1 MTAPTE
7 AIGDRSAAG
16 KSGAVSHT
24 GDRLIPAPVYLDYNA
39 TAPLRPEAKAAILE
53 ALAAPANPSSVHRFG
68 RAARA
73 LASRAR
79 AQVAALVGAEPKR
92 VVFTSGGTEANNLAF
107 RLAIRQGGVKSLVVS
122 AIEHDSVL
130 RPARLL
136 AAELGLVLREV
147 PAGPDGIVPAEAI
160 ATALAEVP
168 RPALVALMLAN
179 NETGAIQPV
188 AEATRLAHEAGAL
201 VLCDAVQA
209 AGKIP
214 VDLAALGCD
223 FLSLS
228 GHKLGGPTGVGAL
241 VLRDDWTPAPL
252 LAGGGQELG
261 MRAGTENLSG
271 IAGFGAAAEAA
282 RLALPR
288 EGPRLAALR
297 DRLQGLML
305 AVCPRAA
312 VHGAAVHGAQVHGGG
327 AVNGGAARLPNTL
340 CIGLPD
346 LPAETQVMALDLAGV
361 AVSAGSACS
370 SGKVT
375 PSHVLTAMGLPEAS
389 AREALRFSL
398 GWASTPEDVER
409 AAAAWSALA
418 QKILK

>member
-1 MTAPTE
+1 MTALKAPPE
-7 AIGDRSAAG
+7 APSAA
-16 KSGAVSHT
+16 
-24 GDRLIPAPVYLDYNA
+24 YLDYNA

-79 AQVAALVGAEPKR
+79 GQVAALVGAEPKR

-107 RLAIRQGGVKSLVVS
+107 RLAIRQGGVKALVVS

-136 AAELGLVLREV
+136 ATELGLPLREV
-147 PAGPDGIVPAEAI
+147 PAGPDGVVPAEAI
-160 ATALAEVP
+160 AAALAALP

-188 AEATRLAHEAGAL
+188 AEVTRLAHEAGAL

-214 VDLAALGCD
+214 VDLTALACD
-223 FLSLS
+223 FLTLS
-228 GHKLGGPTGVGAL
+228 AHKLGGPTGVGAL

-271 IAGFGAAAEAA
+271 IAGFGAAAEAT
-282 RLALPR
+282 RLALPL
-288 EGPRLAALR
+288 EGPRLATLR
-297 DRLQGLML
+297 DRLQGQML
-305 AVCPRAA
+305 AACPSAL
-312 VHGAAVHGAQVHGGG
+312 VHAGEV
-327 AVNGGAARLPNTL
+327 ARLPNTL
-340 CIGLPD
+340 CIGLPGM
-346 LPAETQVMALDLAGV
+346 PAETQVMALDLAGV

-375 PSHVLTAMGLPEAS
+375 PSHVLTAMGLPEPA

-398 GWASTPEDVER
+398 GWASTAEDVER
-409 AAAAWSALA
+409 AAAAWIALA
-418 QKILK
+418 NKNMK

>member
-1 MTAPTE
+1 MTALKVPPDT
-7 AIGDRSAAG
+7 SPAA
-16 KSGAVSHT
+16 SPQA
-24 GDRLIPAPVYLDYNA
+24 LPAAYLDYNA
-39 TAPLRPEAKAAILE
+39 TAPLRPEARAAMLE

-73 LASRAR
+73 LAGRAR
-79 AQVAALVGAEPKR
+79 GQVAALVGAEPKR

-107 RLAIRQGGVKSLVVS
+107 RLAIRQGGVKSLIVS

-130 RPARLL
+130 RPGRLL
-136 AAELGLVLREV
+136 AAELGLPLREV
-147 PAGPDGIVPAEAI
+147 PAGPDGVVPAEAI
-160 ATALAEVP
+160 ATALAGLP

-179 NETGAIQPV
+179 NETGTIQPV
-188 AEATRLAHEAGAL
+188 AEVTRLAHEAGAL
-201 VLCDAVQA
+201 VLTDAVQA

-214 VDLAALGCD
+214 VDLAGLGCD
-223 FLSLS
+223 FLTLS

-282 RLALPR
+282 RLALPT
-288 EGPRLAALR
+288 EAPRLAALR
-297 DRLQGLML
+297 DRLQALML
-305 AVCPRAA
+305 AALPGAP
-312 VHGAAVHGAQVHGGG
+312 VHG
-327 AVNGGAARLPNTL
+327 GGAARLPNTL
-340 CIGLPD
+340 CIGLPG

-398 GWASTPEDVER
+398 GWASTDADVER
-409 AAAAWSALA
+409 AAAAWITLV
-418 QKILK
+418 QKVLK

>member
-1 MTAPTE
+1 MTALKAPPE
-7 AIGDRSAAG
+7 GLPAAPSAA
-16 KSGAVSHT
+16 
-24 GDRLIPAPVYLDYNA
+24 YLDYNA

-79 AQVAALVGAEPKR
+79 GQVAALVGAEPKR

-107 RLAIRQGGVKSLVVS
+107 RLAIRQGGVKALVVS

-136 AAELGLVLREV
+136 AAELGLPLREV
-147 PAGPDGIVPAEAI
+147 PAGPDGVVPAGAI
-160 ATALAEVP
+160 AAALAALP

-188 AEATRLAHEAGAL
+188 AEVTRLAHEAGAL

-214 VDLAALGCD
+214 VDLAALACD
-223 FLSLS
+223 FLTLS
-228 GHKLGGPTGVGAL
+228 AHKLGGPTGVGAL

-282 RLALPR
+282 RLALPL
-288 EGPRLAALR
+288 EGPRLATLR
-297 DRLQGLML
+297 DRLQGQML
-305 AVCPRAA
+305 AACPSAL
-312 VHGAAVHGAQVHGGG
+312 VHAGEV
-327 AVNGGAARLPNTL
+327 ARLPNTL
-340 CIGLPD
+340 CIGLPGM
-346 LPAETQVMALDLAGV
+346 PAETQVMALDLAGV

-398 GWASTPEDVER
+398 GWASTLEDVER
-409 AAAAWSALA
+409 AAAAWIALA
-418 QKILK
+418 NKNMK

>member
-1 MTAPTE
+1 MTALKAPPE
-7 AIGDRSAAG
+7 GLPAAPPM
-16 KSGAVSHT
+16 A
-24 GDRLIPAPVYLDYNA
+24 LPAAYLDYNA
-39 TAPLRPEAKAAILE
+39 TAPLRPEARAAILE

-79 AQVAALVGAEPKR
+79 GQVAALVGAEPKR

-107 RLAIRQGGVKSLVVS
+107 RLAIRQGGVKALVVS

-136 AAELGLVLREV
+136 AAELGLPLREV
-147 PAGPDGIVPAEAI
+147 PAGPDGVVPPGAI
-160 ATALAEVP
+160 AAALAELP

-188 AEATRLAHEAGAL
+188 ADVTRLAHEAGAL

-209 AGKIP
+209 AGKMP
-214 VDLAALGCD
+214 VDLAALACD
-223 FLSLS
+223 FLTLS
-228 GHKLGGPTGVGAL
+228 AHKLGGPTGVGAL

-282 RLALPR
+282 RLALPL
-288 EGPRLAALR
+288 EGPRLATLR

-305 AVCPRAA
+305 AVSPAA
-312 VHGAAVHGAQVHGGG
+312 LVHA
-327 AVNGGAARLPNTL
+327 GGAARLPNTL
-340 CIGLPD
+340 CIGLPG

-375 PSHVLTAMGLPEAS
+375 PSHVLTAMGLPEAA

-398 GWASTPEDVER
+398 GWASTADDVER
-409 AAAAWSALA
+409 AAAAWIALA
-418 QKILK
+418 NRNVK

>member
-1 MTAPTE
+1 MTASHDGPTV
-7 AIGDRSAAG
+7 SPAA
-16 KSGAVSHT
+16 S
-24 GDRLIPAPVYLDYNA
+24 PAAAAAPPPAYLDCNA
-39 TAPLRPEAKAAILE
+39 TAPLRPEARAAMLE

-79 AQVAALVGAEPKR
+79 GQVAALVGAEPRR
-92 VVFTSGGTEANNLAF
+92 VVFTSGGTEAANLAF
-107 RLAIRQGGVKSLVVS
+107 RLAIRRGGVKSLVVS
-122 AIEHDSVL
+122 AIEHDCIL

-136 AAELGLVLREV
+136 AEELGLALREV
-147 PAGPDGIVPAEAI
+147 PAGPDGVVPATAI
-160 ATALAEVP
+160 AAALAQVP

-179 NETGAIQPV
+179 NETGVIQPV
-188 AEATRLAHEAGAL
+188 AEVTRLAHEAGAL

-223 FLSLS
+223 FLTLS
-228 GHKLGGPTGVGAL
+228 AHKLGGPTGVGAL

-261 MRAGTENLSG
+261 MRAGTENLPG
-271 IAGFGAAAEAA
+271 IAGFGAAADAA
-282 RLALPR
+282 RLALPT
-288 EGPRLAALR
+288 EAPRLAALR

-305 AVCPRAA
+305 AACPKAV
-312 VHGAAVHGAQVHGGG
+312 VHGAPGHGA
-327 AVNGGAARLPNTL
+327 GAARLPNTL
-340 CIGLPD
+340 CIGLPG

-375 PSHVLTAMGLPEAS
+375 PSHVLTAMGLPEQA

-409 AAAAWSALA
+409 AAAAWIALA
-418 QKILK
+418 RKNMK